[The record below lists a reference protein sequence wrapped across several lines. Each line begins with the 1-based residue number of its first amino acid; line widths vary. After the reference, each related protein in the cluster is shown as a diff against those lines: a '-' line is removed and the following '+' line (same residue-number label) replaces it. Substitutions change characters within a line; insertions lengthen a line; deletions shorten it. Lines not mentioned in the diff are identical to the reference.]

1 MKIDQR
7 LNLIIPIERENDVTL
22 HVFHRPISTPVFEK
36 YYLTLAKLFSEIY
49 TQRLHLMGGPRIAAI
64 MLRDIARNTM
74 RNSDENWLDGPEGI
88 EQGFFGELYRLT
100 NILMPDDRGGWQTV
114 MLADAAKRDYVSEDE
129 FGEVEGMLAFFTVN
143 SRLLRKEIW
152 TSLLAEASNV
162 WNVSTSL
169 SDITA
174 WRDSLPKSN
183 QVETTEATP
192 MNHLS
197 GIR

>member
-1 MKIDQR
+1 MGGHTLILR
-7 LNLIIPIERENDVTL
+7 LSNLIAV
-22 HVFHRPISTPVFEK
+22 S
-36 YYLTLAKLFSEIY
+36 AA
-49 TQRLHLMGGPRIAAI
+49 RLLRGASVPECGPRQVD
-64 MLRDIARNTM
+64 LSPTRPVSWQVQCSDI
-74 RNSDENWLDGPEGI
+74 P
-88 EQGFFGELYRLT
+88 
-100 NILMPDDRGGWQTV
+100 DRGGWQTV